1 MTNVKHLTPE
11 ELAERWNC
19 SGETLARWRSE
30 GQGCR
35 WMRIGGYIRYRM
47 TDVEA
52 HEAQCLR
59 KSTSERDL
67 SEVVA

>member
-1 MTNVKHLTPE
+1 
-11 ELAERWNC
+11 
-19 SGETLARWRSE
+19 
-30 GQGCR
+30 
-35 WMRIGGYIRYRM
+35 M

-67 SEVVA
+67 SEVAA

>member
-1 MTNVKHLTPE
+1 MTNVKHLTAE

-30 GQGCR
+30 GRGCR

-47 TDVEA
+47 TDIEA
-52 HEAQCLR
+52 HEAQSLR

>member
-1 MTNVKHLTPE
+1 MSNVKHLTAE

-30 GQGCR
+30 GHGCR
-35 WMRIGGYIRYRM
+35 WMRIGGYIRYRL

-52 HEAQCLR
+52 YEGKCLR
-59 KSTSERDL
+59 ISTSVRDL
-67 SEVVA
+67 SEVPA